1 MLDGVTGLIGVTGV
15 TGRVGGRVARRLAEL
30 GVPQRM
36 LARDPQRAPRLP
48 GAELAIA
55 SYGDTEQARA
65 ALTGVHT
72 LLMVSAS
79 EAADRLEQH
88 FGFVAAAAAVGVE
101 HVVYTSFDGAGP
113 ACTFT
118 LGRDHWAT
126 EERLRATG
134 MATTMLRD
142 NFYLD
147 LLPLF
152 AGEDGVL
159 RGPAGQG
166 RVAAVAT
173 RDVADVALAVLRDPA
188 AHAGAAYRLTG
199 PQSLTLDEIAAIT
212 SRVTGRPM
220 SYHAE
225 TLDEAYASRSV
236 YGAPD
241 WQVQAWVSTY
251 TAIASG
257 ELAEVT
263 DDVPRLTGRPATSL
277 EQLLVGTDAR

>member
-30 GVPQRM
+30 GLPQRM
-36 LARDPQRAPRLP
+36 LARDPDRAPRLP
-48 GAELAIA
+48 GAELAA
-55 SYGDTEQARA
+55 AAYGDSEQARA

-79 EAADRLEQH
+79 ESADRLAHH

-101 HVVYTSFDGAGP
+101 HVVYTSFDAAGP

-126 EERLRATG
+126 EERLRSTG
-134 MATTMLRD
+134 LATTMLRD

-147 LLPLF
+147 DLVRF

-173 RDVADVALAVLRDPA
+173 RDVADAAVAVLRDPA
-188 AHAGAAYRLTG
+188 GHAGAAYRLTG
-199 PQSLTLDEIAAIT
+199 PQALTLDELAAIVT
-212 SRVTGRPM
+212 RVTGRPM
-220 SYHAE
+220 SYHPE
-225 TLDEAYASRSV
+225 TLAEAYESRSG

-241 WQVQAWVSTY
+241 WQLDAWVSTY
-251 TAIASG
+251 TSIAAG

-277 EQLLVGTDAR
+277 EQLLLATD